1 MPTKPNQ
8 SYDEQLHNAIKATLN
23 SPMGR
28 LAMAWVMNIVPN
40 DEPHVDGGQVT
51 RDSAHDVNHP
61 MNDREEGF
69 RSAGQKALRYIRI
82 EHPSR
87 YAKLMQEVVFLQVEM
102 DSRLQAEL
110 RERDGLDDEDP
121 EGVGIEHE

>member
-8 SYDEQLHNAIKATLN
+8 GYDEQLHNAIKATLN

-28 LAMAWVMNIVPN
+28 LAMAWAMNLVPAE
-40 DEPHVDGGQVT
+40 EPCVENGQVKI
-51 RDSAHDVNHP
+51 DSAHHVNLP
-61 MNDREEGF
+61 MSEREEGF
-69 RSAGQKALRYIRI
+69 RSAGQQTLRYIRL

-110 RERDGLDDEDP
+110 RERDGLDDGDP